1 LNLWLP
7 VAPDD
12 DDKNNDSSIQ
22 VYFDG
27 LCLPVNPG
35 GVPCYAYVVKKGGK
49 ILKSD
54 YGVAAEPLSK
64 QATNNVAEYTALIKA
79 LEWLQ
84 ENGYGSSK
92 VEVKGDSQL
101 VVRQMGGQ
109 YRVKNRQIIPLFQKA
124 AVLRKKFADLEI
136 SWVPREQNSEADRL
150 SERAYNEAI
159 LENPSLLDRLV
170 GKKPQ
175 GTGGSSN

>member
-1 LNLWLP
+1 LP
-7 VAPDD
+7 VATDD

-35 GVPCYAYVVKKGGK
+35 GVPCYAYLVKKDGK
-49 ILKSD
+49 ILKSA
-54 YGVAAEPLSK
+54 YGVAAEPLSE

-79 LEWLQ
+79 LEWLL
-84 ENGYGSSK
+84 ENGYGQSSK

-101 VVRQMGGQ
+101 VVRQMSGQ

-136 SWVPREQNSEADRL
+136 TWVPREQNNEADRL

-159 LENPSLLDRLV
+159 LENPSLLDKLM
-170 GKKPQ
+170 GKKAR
-175 GTGGSSN
+175 GNSS